1 MSLYALKVAASLPLL
16 LLLLLALLLELV
28 LLKPG
33 YGASIDII

>member
-1 MSLYALKVAASLPLL
+1 MSVYALKVAASLLL
-16 LLLLLALLLELV
+16 LLLPLLELV

>member
-1 MSLYALKVAASLPLL
+1 MSVYALKVAASLPLL
-16 LLLLLALLLELV
+16 LLLLELV